1 MTGEESLSEKV
12 SIRENIAAGIA
23 PNFGP
28 QGFIKSPTVSLVQN
42 GFAEAPSRP
51 APLRNMVVTITA
63 RTVPSH
69 PML

>member
-42 GFAEAPSRP
+42 GQFAEAFARP
-51 APLRNMVVTITA
+51 APLRIWW
-63 RTVPSH
+63 
-69 PML
+69 